1 MNHII
6 ADITLQREGSKIKI
20 VPSYSVEL
28 NSGLGIDAIFIE
40 KYELEVNDENLGEV
54 RKAIDLQQ
62 VMQYSGIN
70 TAYSSKLFHVGG
82 SVVYKE
88 PYLIPI
94 SYGAERQYDHFI
106 DEASNID
113 NAIYIYR
120 ILNYGKNSFEYA
132 TAYISGLIN
141 DEPYLNSKNPYHN
154 YLDKTDMVELL
165 PEGNVETLRYWIMHQ
180 CLFHEN
186 FKLRFFGEV
195 EDFKFNVHLSR
206 AFLNT
211 YFFTEL
217 LRRIEV
223 KLLKTEEEIY
233 ALST

>member
-1 MNHII
+1 MNHKI
-6 ADITLQREGSKIKI
+6 ADITLQRDGSKIKI
-20 VPSYSVEL
+20 VPSYSKEL
-28 NSGLGIDAIFIE
+28 NSGLGIESVLIE
-40 KYELEVNDENLGEV
+40 KYELEVTEENLGEV

-70 TAYSSKLFHVGG
+70 TAYSSKLFHSGG
-82 SVVYKE
+82 SQVYKE

-94 SYGAERQYDHFI
+94 TYGAERQYGHFV
-106 DEASNID
+106 DEASDIN
-113 NAIYIYR
+113 NNIYIYR
-120 ILNYGKNSFEYA
+120 ILNYGKNSFEYGTSYVA
-132 TAYISGLIN
+132 GLIN

-154 YLDKTDMVELL
+154 YLDKQDMVELL
-165 PEGNVETLRYWIMHQ
+165 PEGNVEALRYWIMHQ

-186 FKLRFFGEV
+186 FKLRFLGEI

-217 LRRIEV
+217 SKRIEA
-223 KLLKTEEEIY
+223 KLLKTEEDIY